1 MIEIWKHVTVNLG
14 VIKEF
19 HFSEE
24 SVLIIGFD
32 EWAPNIPWSHYIVI
46 NCASLSQ

>member
-19 HFSEE
+19 HFSED
-24 SVLIIGFD
+24 SVLIIGCD
-32 EWAPNIPWSHYIVI
+32 EWASNIPSAHYIVI